1 MEVDLKNFMF
11 INDQF
16 NIIIYAK
23 YFKKQKNYDEL
34 MNHIYAVIE
43 GLIKINKIKFNTEKI
58 VTYIDLKEY
67 KRKEIDYDFLKK
79 IIPILQEKYAENLEG
94 IYVTNSSF
102 FIKAIYTIIRPFID
116 KVTRKKIFFLKKDK
130 NNTKQFSEE
139 NIDKLFE

>member
-16 NIIIYAK
+16 NIVIYAK

-43 GLIKINKIKFNTEKI
+43 GLIKIVKIKFDTEKI
-58 VTYIDLKEY
+58 ITYIDLKDY

-79 IIPILQEKYAENLEG
+79 IIPILQKKYAENLEG

-130 NNTKQFSEE
+130 HNTKQFSEE
-139 NIDKLFE
+139 NLDKLFE

>member
-16 NIIIYAK
+16 NIVIYAK

-130 NNTKQFSEE
+130 DNTKQFSEE

>member
-130 NNTKQFSEE
+130 DNTKQFSEE